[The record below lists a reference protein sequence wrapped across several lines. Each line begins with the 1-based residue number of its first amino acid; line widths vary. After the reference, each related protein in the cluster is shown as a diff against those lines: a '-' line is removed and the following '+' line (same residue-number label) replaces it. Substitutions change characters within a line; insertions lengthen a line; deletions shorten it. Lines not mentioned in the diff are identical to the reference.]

1 MKSAMKNI
9 DLASSVFEE
18 ANVFEFEGRLYEDL
32 RPYLSFDW
40 NKDLVDEGINFRVI
54 FDYDDYDY
62 IVDKELDDKLCKFKQ

>member
-18 ANVFEFEGRLYEDL
+18 ANVFEFEDMLYEDL
-32 RPYLSFDW
+32 RPCLSFDW

-62 IVDKELDDKLCKFKQ
+62 IVDKKLDEKLCKFKQ